1 MDPERPIEKV
11 LRECA
16 RKRRDQAGAPFELH
30 PANRRLLQGE
40 VARTFK
46 SHASARRFGWRSI
59 FLSRARLAWG
69 IGGIAVVL
77 LAVGLVLLPSSG
89 SKQQFLAKNE
99 TRSSPLPPAAAP
111 ASDSEKLKL
120 EPPAKAIESLADKSA
135 LAANRSEEL
144 PARDLSKDLAKAE
157 VPAEPK
163 PAFDRIA
170 NRLDLAANQQPNFVL
185 SNPPGLNGLLAA
197 NGGPQPTATFGLGSD
212 QLRAR
217 ETAATLAL
225 SPAASPSAAPALE
238 SEMKRRFAF
247 QSSEL
252 SLRQTNAP
260 AGGVADVYFA
270 DLQRAASVASAQAAA
285 PATAA
290 TDGAA
295 APGASPLA
303 SVLVSFKM
311 EQQGDELRIIDRDGS
326 VYAGYLQNAAAD
338 SAVRGIPARP
348 LVNSSLSFK
357 SAPQPQ
363 ALGDNP
369 ATGRYFFR
377 VSGTNK
383 SLNQKVVFSGNLA
396 PVVDS
401 SASDR
406 RTNVI
411 AQPVGRLTSSRGQP
425 GQAWLLNSRVTGRA
439 LINDRQQIEINAVPA
454 KP

>member
-1 MDPERPIEKV
+1 
-11 LRECA
+11 
-16 RKRRDQAGAPFELH
+16 
-30 PANRRLLQGE
+30 
-40 VARTFK
+40 
-46 SHASARRFGWRSI
+46 
-59 FLSRARLAWG
+59 
-69 IGGIAVVL
+69 
-77 LAVGLVLLPSSG
+77 
-89 SKQQFLAKNE
+89 
-99 TRSSPLPPAAAP
+99 
-111 ASDSEKLKL
+111 
-120 EPPAKAIESLADKSA
+120 
-135 LAANRSEEL
+135 
-144 PARDLSKDLAKAE
+144 
-157 VPAEPK
+157 
-163 PAFDRIA
+163 
-170 NRLDLAANQQPNFVL
+170 
-185 SNPPGLNGLLAA
+185 
-197 NGGPQPTATFGLGSD
+197 
-212 QLRAR
+212 
-217 ETAATLAL
+217 
-225 SPAASPSAAPALE
+225 
-238 SEMKRRFAF
+238 MKRRFGM
-247 QSSEL
+247 SEL

-326 VYAGYLQNAAAD
+326 VYAGYLQNSAAN
-338 SAVRGIPARP
+338 SAVRGIPASDAGP
-348 LVNSSLSFK
+348 LANGRLLFK

-363 ALGDNP
+363 ALGNNP

-396 PVVDS
+396 PVIDS
-401 SASDR
+401 SMSDR
-406 RTNVI
+406 GTNVS
-411 AQPVGRLTSSRGQP
+411 AQPVGHLTGSLGQA